1 MREKIYDIE
10 ALRCFSII
18 AVILQHIDHLF
29 PYPIP
34 IIGAIHHYLGGGFGV
49 DLFLTV
55 SGFLVAQSLITKLE
69 SRNTFNQKIQIVI
82 DFWVKRMWR
91 LWPAAWT
98 CLAVILVCV
107 IFFNESNSFG
117 SLSANIDASIAGFF
131 HFANFRFYS
140 TFLQSEYGVSF
151 VYWSLSLEEQF
162 YFLFPIILILLPKN
176 KALYFVTIC
185 IALQIFT
192 ARSQNLLLIFFRT
205 DAIMLGVVIAYIHQK
220 KMQLFLADK
229 IKTHNNN
236 YYKILLILSLLL
248 MSLLTGGELISQYKY
263 SWLAIISFS
272 LVFIAS
278 LNLDKFSAKPPVKNI
293 ILWFGRHSYSIYLT
307 HIPVYYIT
315 REVVFKLSQN
325 NITNINNSWLYIAI
339 ALLLIPSVAHCSY
352 KYIENPLRIY
362 GKKLNNKNL
371 RVSPYE
377 YP

>member
-1 MREKIYDIE
+1 MREKNYDIE
-10 ALRCFSII
+10 ALRCFFII
-18 AVILQHIDHLF
+18 AVILQHIGHLF

-34 IIGAIHHYLGGGFGV
+34 IIGAIHHYLGDGFGV

-82 DFWVKRMWR
+82 GFWVKRMWR

-117 SLSANIDASIAGFF
+117 SLSANIDASIADFF
-131 HFANFRFYS
+131 HFAIFRFYS

-162 YFLFPIILILLPKN
+162 YFLFTIILILLHKN
-176 KALYFVTIC
+176 KSLYFITIG
-185 IALQIFT
+185 IALQIFK
-192 ARSQNLLLIFFRT
+192 ARSKNLLLIFFSI
-205 DAIMLGVVIAYIHQK
+205 DAIMLGAAIVYIHQK
-220 KMQLFLADK
+220 IHLFLIDK

-236 YYKILLILSLLL
+236 YYKILLTISLIL

-263 SWLAIISFS
+263 
-272 LVFIAS
+272 
-278 LNLDKFSAKPPVKNI
+278 
-293 ILWFGRHSYSIYLT
+293 
-307 HIPVYYIT
+307 
-315 REVVFKLSQN
+315 
-325 NITNINNSWLYIAI
+325 SWLYIAI

-352 KYIENPLRIY
+352 KHIENPLRIY

-371 RVSPYE
+371 RVSPYD

>member
-1 MREKIYDIE
+1 
-10 ALRCFSII
+10 
-18 AVILQHIDHLF
+18 
-29 PYPIP
+29 
-34 IIGAIHHYLGGGFGV
+34 
-49 DLFLTV
+49 
-55 SGFLVAQSLITKLE
+55 
-69 SRNTFNQKIQIVI
+69 
-82 DFWVKRMWR
+82 
-91 LWPAAWT
+91 
-98 CLAVILVCV
+98 
-107 IFFNESNSFG
+107 
-117 SLSANIDASIAGFF
+117 
-131 HFANFRFYS
+131 
-140 TFLQSEYGVSF
+140 
-151 VYWSLSLEEQF
+151 
-162 YFLFPIILILLPKN
+162 
-176 KALYFVTIC
+176 
-185 IALQIFT
+185 
-192 ARSQNLLLIFFRT
+192 
-205 DAIMLGVVIAYIHQK
+205 MLGVVIAYIDQK
-220 KMQLFLADK
+220 KIHLFLADK

-307 HIPVYYIT
+307 HIPLYYIT
-315 REVVFKLSQN
+315 REVFFKLSQN

-371 RVSPYE
+371 RASPYE